1 MLGEL
6 EVAQLC
12 KKLDFKVAKKDV
24 KALMTEI
31 DLEGKGRVDIFE
43 FAAWW
48 EENGWKK
55 FSETQAGA
63 KKKGE
68 PSVKIAN
75 PMMQAD
81 DDDDE
86 ALDINGAGVPVA
98 QPCCAVQ

>member
-1 MLGEL
+1 M
-6 EVAQLC
+6 
-12 KKLDFKVAKKDV
+12 
-24 KALMTEI
+24 
-31 DLEGKGRVDIFE
+31 
-43 FAAWW
+43 
-48 EENGWKK
+48 KK

-63 KKKGE
+63 KKKGK
-68 PSVKIAN
+68 PSVKIAT